1 MVWMKDMAEEIQS
14 VFKEAGVDIEIAE
27 IEERLR
33 LLVDKFNVP
42 DEEAKRSVVNYF
54 LKEHKIPRTQL
65 LSSES
70 RTLEH
75 IKDIDAPGVWVN
87 VKGKVVQLW
96 ENKSEAVSQVGLIGD
111 SSGVVRFVK
120 WTSSDLPD
128 VSLDTVYLFKNVVT
142 DVWQGQYSIKLNKNS
157 EIVPL
162 DEDIEVASQ
171 MSTIVGALVAVQQG
185 SGLIKRCPVCKRA
198 LINNT
203 CNEHGKVEGVYDL
216 RIKAVL
222 DDGVHTQDVLF
233 NRELTE
239 YTTKIT
245 LDQAKDM
252 AKEALDSDVV
262 KGEIARKVLGR
273 YYRVKGNIVGQYLL
287 IDEAEPIPPVED
299 EEVKEALERAKTLME
314 GR

>member
-1 MVWMKDMAEEIQS
+1 M
-14 VFKEAGVDIEIAE
+14 
-27 IEERLR
+27 
-33 LLVDKFNVP
+33 
-42 DEEAKRSVVNYF
+42 
-54 LKEHKIPRTQL
+54 
-65 LSSES
+65 
-70 RTLEH
+70 
-75 IKDIDAPGVWVN
+75 
-87 VKGKVVQLW
+87 
-96 ENKSEAVSQVGLIGD
+96 
-111 SSGVVRFVK
+111 
-120 WTSSDLPD
+120 
-128 VSLDTVYLFKNVVT
+128 SLDTVYLFKNVVT

-245 LDQAKDM
+245 LEQAKDM